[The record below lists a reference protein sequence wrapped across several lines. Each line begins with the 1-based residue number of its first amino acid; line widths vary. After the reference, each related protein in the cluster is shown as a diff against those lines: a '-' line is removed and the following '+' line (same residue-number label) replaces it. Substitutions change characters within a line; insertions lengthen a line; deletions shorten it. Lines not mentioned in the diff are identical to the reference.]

1 MHLILYTF
9 FKKNQIGYSILN
21 KFRRSVKLP
30 DALKKTKATEKS
42 SAHLMNIF
50 QIPQTSAAQ
59 HEKLSTFLLIS
70 VTLKNRETDNVSY

>member
-1 MHLILYTF
+1 MHFILNTF
-9 FKKNQIGYSILN
+9 FKKKSIGYSILN

-42 SAHLMNIF
+42 SAHLTNIF

-59 HEKLSTFLLIS
+59 HEKLSAFLLIFCNAKK
-70 VTLKNRETDNVSY
+70 LGNG